1 MFLKALFML
10 VSGTGWQSRN
20 QGHLY
25 QGEFTMRL
33 LLTSALV
40 LAGLAL
46 TAPAQAQSISVHV
59 GSPGPIYVDRRGA
72 DYWGPYGQ
80 WHSWNPRWGN
90 PAIYANRWGF
100 DEYHPHRGWRRDT
113 QWYNHP
119 SAWSGWGGW
128 NWSFQVR
135 GDDDDDRGRKWDRH
149 DWRDRHDRRDRY
161 RDRYE
166 DRYSY
171 RAPVIRCYRQQSR
184 DWIRGRKALVSY
196 VLCTDPRGRTYEEP
210 GSRRIDAWIW

>member
-1 MFLKALFML
+1 
-10 VSGTGWQSRN
+10 
-20 QGHLY
+20 
-25 QGEFTMRL
+25 MRL

-40 LAGLAL
+40 LAGLAF

-59 GSPGPIYVDRRGA
+59 GSPGPVYVDRRGS

-100 DEYHPHRGWRRDT
+100 DEYHPSRGWRRDK

-128 NWSFQVR
+128 NWSFEVR
-135 GDDDDDRGRKWDRH
+135 GGDDFDRGRGWDRH
-149 DWRDRHDRRDRY
+149 DWRNRHDRHDRHRDRF
-161 RDRYE
+161 E
-166 DRYSY
+166 DRYGY
-171 RAPVIRCYRQQSR
+171 HAPVVRCYRQKSH

-196 VLCTDPRGRTYEEP
+196 VLCTDRRGRTYEEA
-210 GSRRIDAWIW
+210 GSRRIEAWIW

>member
-1 MFLKALFML
+1 
-10 VSGTGWQSRN
+10 
-20 QGHLY
+20 
-25 QGEFTMRL
+25 MRL

-40 LAGLAL
+40 LAGLAV

-59 GSPGPIYVDRRGA
+59 GSPGPVYVDRRGA

-80 WHSWNPRWGN
+80 WQSWNPRWGN
-90 PAIYANRWGF
+90 PALYANRWGF
-100 DEYHPHRGWRRDT
+100 DEYHPSRGWRRDT

-135 GDDDDDRGRKWDRH
+135 GGDDYGRGRGWDRDRD
-149 DWRDRHDRRDRY
+149 DWRDRRDRHRDRGY
-161 RDRYE
+161 GHGRDRYE

-171 RAPVIRCYRQQSR
+171 RAPVVRCYRQKSH

-196 VLCTDPRGRTYEEP
+196 VLCTDPRGRTYEEA
-210 GSRRIDAWIW
+210 GSRRIEAWLW